1 MEQVLK
7 TSGGF
12 HTSLMEPAK
21 AKLGQALDEVLPK
34 MQPPWPQA
42 IDPLG
47 VRSSVLHVVLYTNY
61 HISIC
66 IYIRHFCET

>member
-1 MEQVLK
+1 MRPQTGAPGHGQVLK

-34 MQPPWPQA
+34 MQPPGPDLSDGQ
-42 IDPLG
+42 
-47 VRSSVLHVVLYTNY
+47 R
-61 HISIC
+61 
-66 IYIRHFCET
+66 

>member
-1 MEQVLK
+1 MADKEGALQAKAGFRPQTGAPGHGQVLK

-34 MQPPWPQA
+34 MQPPGPDLSDGQ
-42 IDPLG
+42 
-47 VRSSVLHVVLYTNY
+47 R
-61 HISIC
+61 
-66 IYIRHFCET
+66 